1 MASLRNNLGVLN
13 KILRVDNITVQER
26 ISLLS
31 LKVGLVGDRE
41 KMEIHVELSQLYSSL
56 NQLELAYVELDQA
69 GVAVQNDK
77 AKVIQILGMKVDI
90 EHRRQRLNRAQ
101 QLLNQIE
108 KLEKLE

>member
-41 KMEIHVELSQLYSSL
+41 KMEIH
-56 NQLELAYVELDQA
+56 LELAYVELDQA

-108 KLEKLE
+108 KLEKLEKLE